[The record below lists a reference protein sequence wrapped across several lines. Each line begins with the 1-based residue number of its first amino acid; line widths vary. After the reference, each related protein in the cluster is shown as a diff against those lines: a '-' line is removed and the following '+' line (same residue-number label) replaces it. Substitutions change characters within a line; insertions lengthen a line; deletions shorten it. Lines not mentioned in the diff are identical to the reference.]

1 MGNNAVIDY
10 SKLFYRIENVVSYSL
25 IFTYILILLIFYV
38 IWAVKLESFFYPVF
52 LFTVSFLSPTASITW
67 VTPLFL
73 FISILIVLSFY
84 SDTWKDILKL
94 KKQISKKRYTRR
106 LRIKKEIIEDK
117 KKIMPIPFYETFFMP
132 RFRENPALNA
142 VYMFYPAVYIIA
154 LLYIIIPIP
163 ALIVEYWEGRII
175 EIISII
181 YFFLFRIISRVIS
194 LLILSKL
201 TTGQFRGFKRFREE
215 VLKIRIYHET
225 KPLYLITKEQGDE
238 NRHR

>member
-1 MGNNAVIDY
+1 MGSNAVIDY

-25 IFTYILILLIFYV
+25 ILIYVLILLVLHVILSLKQGNLSHYIFYF
-38 IWAVKLESFFYPVF
+38 IESFIRPV
-52 LFTVSFLSPTASITW
+52 ASGTW
-67 VTPLFL
+67 VTYLFL
-73 FISILIVLSFY
+73 FISILIILGFY
-84 SDTWKDILKL
+84 PETYKDFLKL
-94 KKQISKKRYTRR
+94 KKQIKERRYTSKIE
-106 LRIKKEIIEDK
+106 IKDEIVNK
-117 KKIMPIPFYETFFMP
+117 RKIMPIPFYETFFMP

-142 VYMFYPAVYIIA
+142 VYMFYPAVYITA
-154 LLYIIIPIP
+154 LLYITIPIP

>member
-25 IFTYILILLIFYV
+25 ILIYVLILLVLHVILSLKQGNLSHYIFYF
-38 IWAVKLESFFYPVF
+38 IESFIRPV
-52 LFTVSFLSPTASITW
+52 ASITW
-67 VTPLFL
+67 ITPLFL

-94 KKQISKKRYTRR
+94 KEQISKKRYTRR

-117 KKIMPIPFYETFFMP
+117 KRIMPIPFYETFFMP

-142 VYMFYPAVYIIA
+142 VYMFYPAVYITA

-163 ALIVEYWEGRII
+163 ALIVEYWEGRAI
-175 EIISII
+175 EIFSLI

-201 TTGQFRGFKRFREE
+201 TTGQFRGFKSFREE